1 LAGALKAI
9 VVSALLALSFS
20 TPTVAGP
27 FEDGSAAYD
36 RNDYSTAMRHWRS
49 LADQGNAAAQSN
61 LALMYAK
68 GQGVSKDYVQGPAC
82 PRRQVTRKASRTAT
96 ALPKA

>member
-1 LAGALKAI
+1 MAGALKAI

-36 RNDYSTAMRHWRS
+36 KNDYSTAMRHWRS
-49 LADQGNAAAQSN
+49 LAD
-61 LALMYAK
+61 
-68 GQGVSKDYVQGPAC
+68 
-82 PRRQVTRKASRTAT
+82 
-96 ALPKA
+96 